1 MSDKEAPIADSTLSD
16 EMGWDEQPYSE
27 RGKPMSANIISRILG
42 LIIFAI
48 VGWLSGTIWAGTS
61 QITAASLRKILPL
74 SVVGAVLGALIAP
87 WVVLRPAEWLRRG
100 VRELTLSQILAGTI
114 GLVAGL
120 LIAALV
126 SIPLSSLPYP
136 FGNIL
141 PTLAALILAYLGMT
155 VMLLRQQDFFA
166 LFRRRG
172 GALPGGV
179 SLAVEGSDNEE
190 TSEALL
196 LDTSVII
203 DGRIAD
209 IITTGFV
216 RAPVW
221 VPRFVLNE
229 LQYVADSP
237 DTLRRNRGRR
247 GLEMLNRM
255 QKESPV
261 PVRIVDMD
269 VENTRQ
275 VDAKLVQLA
284 RQLGCPIITND
295 YNLNRVAG
303 LQGVTVLNINELS
316 NAVKSVV
323 LPGETMTI
331 RVIQEGKEVRQGV
344 GYLEDGTMVVVENGQ
359 QYMDKEIE
367 VAVTKVLQTNAGR
380 MIFASPTR

>member
-1 MSDKEAPIADSTLSD
+1 
-16 EMGWDEQPYSE
+16 
-27 RGKPMSANIISRILG
+27 MSANAISRILG

-48 VGWLSGTIWAGTS
+48 IGWLIGTIWAGTA
-61 QITAASLRKILPL
+61 QLTAASLQKILPL
-74 SVVGAVLGALIAP
+74 SIVGGVIGALTAP
-87 WVVLRPAEWLRRG
+87 WIILRPAAWLRRG
-100 VRELTLSQILAGTI
+100 VRDLTLSQLLAATI
-114 GLVAGL
+114 GLVIGL

-126 SIPLSSLPYP
+126 AIPLQSLPYP
-136 FGNIL
+136 FGNLL
-141 PTLAALILAYLGMT
+141 PTLAALILAYLGVT
-155 VMLLRQQDFFA
+155 VMLLRQQDIFG

-172 GALPGGV
+172 AALPRGP
-179 SLAVEGSDNEE
+179 LDVEAEPE
-190 TSEALL
+190 TTGDVML

-209 IITTGFV
+209 IITTGFI
-216 RAPVW
+216 RTPVW

-229 LQYVADSP
+229 LQYVADSS

-261 PVRIVDMD
+261 PVRIVDME
-269 VENTRQ
+269 VEGARQ
-275 VDAKLVQLA
+275 VDAKLVLLA
-284 RQLGCPIITND
+284 RQLNCPIITND

-303 LQGVTVLNINELS
+303 LQGVVVLNINELS

-331 RVIQEGKEVRQGV
+331 QVIQEGKETGQGV
-344 GYLEDGTMVVVENGQ
+344 GYLDDGTMVVVENGRR
-359 QYMDKEIE
+359 YMNSTLE

-380 MIFASPTR
+380 MIFAAPAR